1 MSLPSLWLCYILKI
15 LYQIANRDGGLAFN
29 TFILYFEKLSL
40 VLADCF
46 SGVLCIL
53 VGSIHLIDLLQVSK
67 LRAAGV
73 FTRDPQVTYCVSR
86 LLQF

>member
-15 LYQIANRDGGLAFN
+15 LYQIANRAGGLAFN

-46 SGVLCIL
+46 SGVLCIH
-53 VGSIHLIDLLQVSK
+53 VGSTHLIDLLQVSK
-67 LRAAGV
+67 LRAAV
-73 FTRDPQVTYCVSR
+73 FTRDPQVTYCLSR